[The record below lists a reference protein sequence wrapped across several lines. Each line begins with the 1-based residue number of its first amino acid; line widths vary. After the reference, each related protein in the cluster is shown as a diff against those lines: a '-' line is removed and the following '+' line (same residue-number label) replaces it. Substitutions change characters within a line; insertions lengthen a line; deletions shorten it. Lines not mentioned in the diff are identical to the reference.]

1 MKPFGFR
8 ADING
13 LRGLAALLLA
23 GAEALPPFDLEAQA
37 RQAAWA
43 LGVASNHFSA
53 GQWLLR
59 GSALQDGFFLLPARA
74 WELLAGGLAFLW
86 SSPADQTPSRVRR
99 RSAACRV
106 RGLGRAAAVPGR
118 ALRQLPH
125 RGAGHGGVD
134 GGPRRRTAR
143 AGARRFACAA
153 PLALVRPAQPGVGGF
168 LAASECPP
176 VPRFERQQPGYDCQG
191 YAQRV
196 WQLARQPAYDTVVV
210 IDSVPEAHTP
220 VAHRLERERFWFG
233 QPRLSIDARTV
244 AADNAWID
252 PLLTG
257 LRDTQPRFFLESLRG
272 VLCNAARC
280 RVHDDTLQR
289 PIYTDESHFDPVW
302 IAENAG
308 FLAPHV
314 QAGVPAAAR
323 QP

>member
-1 MKPFGFR
+1 
-8 ADING
+8 
-13 LRGLAALLLA
+13 
-23 GAEALPPFDLEAQA
+23 
-37 RQAAWA
+37 
-43 LGVASNHFSA
+43 
-53 GQWLLR
+53 
-59 GSALQDGFFLLPARA
+59 
-74 WELLAGGLAFLW
+74 
-86 SSPADQTPSRVRR
+86 
-99 RSAACRV
+99 
-106 RGLGRAAAVPGR
+106 
-118 ALRQLPH
+118 
-125 RGAGHGGVD
+125 
-134 GGPRRRTAR
+134 
-143 AGARRFACAA
+143 
-153 PLALVRPAQPGVGGF
+153 
-168 LAASECPP
+168 
-176 VPRFERQQPGYDCQG
+176 
-191 YAQRV
+191 V

-314 QAGVPAAAR
+314 QAGAPAAAR